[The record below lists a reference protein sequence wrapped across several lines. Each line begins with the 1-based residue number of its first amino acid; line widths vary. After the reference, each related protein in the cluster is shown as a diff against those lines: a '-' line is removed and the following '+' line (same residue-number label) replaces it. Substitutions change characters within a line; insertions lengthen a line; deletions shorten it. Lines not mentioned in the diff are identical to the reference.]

1 MLKEE
6 LKMTENTGEYGQIVE
21 TVHLE
26 DGTIQKVGFHEGKW
40 LAGTEYE
47 KVAVSKKGYLL
58 HLDYDEKGR
67 AFNYKLYLDFTE
79 IAADDVDYLLLGKI
93 ARALGN
99 KDFKDYVVFLD

>member
-1 MLKEE
+1 LTKT
-6 LKMTENTGEYGQIVE
+6 LGDYVQLIDTI
-21 TVHLE
+21 HLQ
-26 DGTIQKVGFHEGKW
+26 DGTIRKIGFRSGKW
-40 LAGTEYE
+40 LVKTEY
-47 KVAVSKKGYLL
+47 KRVAVSKKGFLL

-79 IAADDVDYLLLGKI
+79 MAADDVDYLLLGKV